1 VKELMGQISLDTCDR
16 MRELFSASLDG
27 ELAELDSLRLQGH
40 LATCGGCRAYASAAE
55 AAARLVRETPLEQL
69 TVPIVI
75 PGRRYAVARKLQVAA
90 AAAAVTA
97 TVGLSVAVGTISGPS
112 SARAPHATP
121 SATLRFPDQ
130 ELRMLQRASQ
140 ARTHPQLAL

>member
-1 VKELMGQISLDTCDR
+1 MGQISLDTCDR
-16 MRELFSASLDG
+16 MREVFSASLDG
-27 ELAELDSLRLQGH
+27 ELAELDLLRLQGH
-40 LATCGGCRAYASAAE
+40 LATCAGCRAYASSAE
-55 AAARLVRETPLEQL
+55 GASRLLRETPLEQL
-69 TVPIVI
+69 TMPIVI

-112 SARAPHATP
+112 NARAPHATP
-121 SATLRFPDQ
+121 SAKLRFPDQ

>member
-1 VKELMGQISLDTCDR
+1 MGQISLDTCDR

-27 ELAELDSLRLQGH
+27 ELAELGH

-55 AAARLVRETPLEQL
+55 AASRLVRETPLEQL

-97 TVGLSVAVGTISGPS
+97 TGGLSGAGGTRSGPA
-112 SARAPHATP
+112 SARVPHAGI
-121 SATLRFPDQ
+121 S
-130 ELRMLQRASQ
+130 RA
-140 ARTHPQLAL
+140 RL